1 MPLKYTWANGE
12 QFTAGDAND
21 VAIAVNAAYTKP
33 GTGIPSTDL
42 ASAVQTSL
50 GKADSAVQSVSSTSI
65 TDATTTGKAVL
76 VATDAATARTALGV
90 AYGSTSGTVAQGNDA
105 RFTPAST
112 AISDSTATGRALL
125 TTTDASTARTTLGVA
140 YGATG
145 GTVAQGNDSRITGA
159 QQTSEKGNANG
170 YASLD
175 SGGKVPV
182 AQLPNSIMEYQG
194 TWNASTNSPTL
205 ADGTGSTG
213 DVYRVGTAG
222 SANLGSG
229 SISFVVGD
237 YCIYNGTIWQKADTT
252 DAVSSVAGRTGDVTL
267 AAADVSGVATVTG
280 TETLTNKTLTSP
292 TVNGASIN
300 GYTEGVVA
308 IGTVTSA
315 HTLSLT
321 NGTLQTATLTAST
334 ACTFTMPTATAGKS
348 FVLLLKQAATTGN
361 GSATFTGVKWAG
373 SAPTVTATAGKMDIL
388 SFFADGSNWYGSIV
402 KGYTP

>member
-1 MPLKYTWANGE
+1 MAVKYTWANGE
-12 QFTAGDAND
+12 QFTASDANA
-21 VAIAVNAAYTKP
+21 VGTAVNAAYVKP

-42 ASAVQTSL
+42 AAAAQTSL
-50 GKADSAVQSVSSTSI
+50 GKADSAVQSVASTNI
-65 TDATTTGKAVL
+65 TDSTTTGRAIL
-76 VATDAATARTALGV
+76 TTTDASTARTTLGV
-90 AYGSTSGTVAQGNDA
+90 AYGATGGTVAQGNDA

-145 GTVAQGNDSRITGA
+145 GTVAEGNDSRITGA
-159 QQTSEKGNANG
+159 EQTSARNTANG
-170 YASLD
+170 YCGLD
-175 SGGKVPV
+175 AGGKVSV

-213 DVYRVGTAG
+213 DVYRVTTGA
-222 SANLGSG
+222 ARNLGSG
-229 SISFVVGD
+229 SITFDVGD
-237 YCIYNGTIWQKADTT
+237 YCIYNGTIWQKSDTT
-252 DAVSSVAGRTGDVTL
+252 DAVSSVAGRTGDITL

-373 SAPTVTATAGKMDIL
+373 SAPAITTTAARLDIL